1 LSNFGN
7 KNIKKGMNFLT
18 FIFNNDATPWVIA
31 AILIIFTLVTAR
43 RWLFHVIHLQNQIKI
58 IKNVIGLP
66 NILSIPEDYE
76 RWQAFVSDYYEESKL
91 SLAKISKDN
100 PVARQTLEFLKHCEV
115 VDTED
120 FGLRR
125 LETSASPAQIIR
137 LTDYLHESKIY
148 VAFFKAFPNYL
159 VGIGLCITF
168 LGLAVVIG
176 NASHVLDP
184 NSAVDSSLALRDL
197 LVAASSKFWSSL
209 TAVALS
215 IVYGIW
221 FRGQAQHLEWE
232 FAHLARDLEN
242 CVRVLSSEIIQ
253 YESLQRLRRCEE
265 YQEVTA
271 TGIGMLKIA
280 IDEQGINIGKGIGE
294 GIANGAGAELSKEIE
309 KSLKLLRDV
318 ADEFNT
324 LTNEVKEQSGT
335 IRDNFNEAQISS
347 AQISSSFQE
356 IPSQSNQLKEAAS
369 TLKDAATHAATSISQ
384 IIQENAKIASR
395 WQEIGSLVQR
405 IDQSLAQEVEK
416 TTEIF
421 PKFAENLN
429 SFSDVLQKSMTQSLV
444 GLSANIKDLAKS
456 HEEHKIQSSIWRE
469 SAVAVASSA
478 ETVSSHLNRLVNLV
492 ESQKIANEQFAS
504 LTGAEKMNS
513 DSDLRDTT
521 SPE

>member
-1 LSNFGN
+1 M
-7 KNIKKGMNFLT
+7 KFLT

-31 AILIIFTLVTAR
+31 AILIIVTLVTAR
-43 RWLFHVIHLQNQIKI
+43 SWLFHVIHLQNQIKI

-115 VDTED
+115 VETED

-184 NSAVDSSLALRDL
+184 NSGMDSNLALRDL

-215 IVYGIW
+215 IIYGIW

-265 YQEVTA
+265 YQAVTA

-280 IDEQGINIGKGIGE
+280 IDEQGIKIGKRIGE

-309 KSLKLLRDV
+309 KSLNLLRDV

-324 LTNEVKEQSGT
+324 LTKQVKEQSGT
-335 IRDNFNEAQISS
+335 IRNNFNEAQISS

-405 IDQSLAQEVEK
+405 IDKSLAQEVEK
-416 TTEIF
+416 TAEIF

-429 SFSDVLQKSMTQSLV
+429 SFSDVLQKSMTQSLA

-456 HEEHKIQSSIWRE
+456 HEELKIQSSIWRE
-469 SAVAVASSA
+469 SAVVVASSA

-513 DSDLRDTT
+513 DSDLQNTI